1 MAEQVTIKIN
11 VKADTAAIER
21 LRAQLKSLCRE
32 ADDCSDTFDKY
43 SKGLNTSS
51 TNQKK
56 LTQTTDDNSSAIKR
70 LSGATRRAGDDNSK
84 FGKGMSLLGKI
95 GKGLGGILMG
105 VAKLGFKYLA
115 IEALLA
121 AAVIASSVVWFKA
134 ASIGAKGYQM
144 AVAGAGYA
152 LTAFAAAGSAF
163 LAAQEQFASVQFAP
177 MFTEGLVNTED
188 RFEAAS
194 LAMKSFVNDSQ
205 LAVFGTKALSG
216 AFAEMAKNLDGQKLG
231 QATGALR
238 QMGNVAAGMGGD
250 IGKNFGDVS
259 KFVTS
264 FMKEGKLTD
273 KVKTQGE
280 ELSPIFKKVM
290 EEQVKAGNTTYEKFM
305 ATVGDNKTFQ
315 DAYGG
320 QLNALNDTVVGRFKS
335 AITEIKKSFT
345 SMGAPM
351 LGPLTKAIGK
361 IKNLILAMLIRVRG
375 SVEEVGSGGLLNG
388 LVKGVE
394 KLTLLMGR
402 MMTSD
407 LAQAGGAVDK
417 IKNGWK
423 FVLSVFEKISDYLR
437 PLQEAAS
444 ALFAALKP
452 ILGALFGNLNNTIQ
466 GLSKSLIDNKDK
478 FIQFT
483 TGIANFIKQVGAFGM
498 VLKDIFISSMP
509 FLSIM
514 LSTFTLIF
522 KAVTNLVDAIM
533 DLSGPL
539 DVIAGP
545 MLAIAGIAGVMGG
558 KSLLKGA
565 GGAKG
570 LLGGAKGLLGKV
582 TGKGGAAAALG
593 AVASSTATMTVNAG
607 VVNVLGGAA
616 AAAAS
621 TAADLVDAPVGKAG
635 KGGMFSRVKG
645 FLKGPG
651 KLAKIGGKVAKFGRV
666 AGPAALLAAGAYG
679 AHKIG
684 DFAGSK
690 FKDNSIKSKAG
701 GALTGAAGGAAIGAA
716 VGSVVPVVGT
726 AMGAVVGGIIGG
738 VSGWFSAGKN
748 KTKAQKAAKN
758 MVKSYTSAVDEAF
771 ADGDVDA
778 LLKLKDGM
786 LAQIAE
792 SAAGDIEVYN
802 AEIAKLQPELDKINS
817 RIEKFSSNAE
827 QMAKYLGID
836 GDKMNELTEKYGFQ
850 FQTRF
855 VSIFE
860 VIGRAGEELGTDL
873 ATFFK
878 DTLGDINQQ
887 QNSGILDLMDQPAKI
902 AALGKEVDASQA
914 AYMSGDNTDEAK
926 DKLIKDQYAYSLE
939 QTGGDA
945 MKALAL
951 TQDMFKQGDLAGGA
965 YEGKGQALL
974 DRMGA
979 GGMGLLGDS
988 TESRQ
993 NLVNLARDSGSVSL
1007 GASQVAGLSGI
1018 DQKSAENAM
1027 LNQIATGGIDAAM
1040 MQQELTKSYAL
1051 TAAGESGG
1059 ISSADFLKGLTGGI
1073 DQLTAMTNKALGLQS
1088 YSDTTYGGGGILMD
1102 KPVAAGGIATGTG
1115 TIQPTTSTQQITVG
1129 ETKVSV
1135 SGILSPSDAQKIANA
1150 INATQSSIWERIGN
1164 GTFFGGKTLPVDK
1177 GGP

>member
-43 SKGLNTSS
+43 SKGLNTTS
-51 TNQKK
+51 TSQKK
-56 LTQTTDDNSSAIKR
+56 LTNTTDDNSSAIKR
-70 LSGATRRAGDDNSK
+70 LSGATRGAGNDNRK
-84 FGKGMSLLGKI
+84 FGKSMGMLSKVGKFF
-95 GKGLGGILMG
+95 GNMLMG

-115 IEALLA
+115 IEAALA
-121 AAVIASSVVWFKA
+121 AAVIASSVVWFKV
-134 ASIGAKGYQM
+134 ASASAKGYQM

-152 LTAFAAAGSAF
+152 LTVFAAAGSAF

-177 MFTEGLVNTED
+177 MFTEGLVNTSD
-188 RFEAAS
+188 KFEAAN

-305 ATVGDNKTFQ
+305 ATVGDNETFKE
-315 DAYGG
+315 AYGG
-320 QLNALNDTVVGRFKS
+320 QLDALNDTVVGRFKS

-375 SVEEVGSGGLLNG
+375 SVEEVGSGSLLNG
-388 LVKGVE
+388 LIKGVE

-407 LAQAGGAVDK
+407 MAQAGGAVDK

-423 FVLSVFEKISDYLR
+423 SVLRVFEKISDYLR
-437 PLQEAAS
+437 PLQES
-444 ALFAALKP
+444 ARVLFAALQP
-452 ILGALFGNLNNTIQ
+452 ILGALFGNLDNTIQ

-498 VLKDIFISSMP
+498 VIKDIFISAMP

-558 KSLLKGA
+558 KALFKGA
-565 GGAKG
+565 GGAT
-570 LLGGAKGLLGKV
+570 GLLGK
-582 TGKGGAAAALG
+582 GMQKAGGGGALSKIGG
-593 AVASSTATMTVNAG
+593 AVATNAATMTVNAG

-616 AAAAS
+616 GAAAS
-621 TAADLVDAPVGKAG
+621 SAADLATGGGKAG
-635 KGGMFSRVKG
+635 KGGMLSRVKG

-651 KLAKIGGKVAKFGRV
+651 KLAKIGKV

-758 MVKSYTSAVDEAF
+758 MVESYTSAVDEAF

-778 LLKLKDGM
+778 LLELKDGM

-802 AEIAKLQPELDKINS
+802 AEIAKLQPELDKINN

-827 QMAKYLGID
+827 QMAKWLGID
-836 GDKMNELTEKYGFQ
+836 GDKMNELTEKFGFQ

-878 DTLGDINQQ
+878 DVIDEMNQK
-887 QNSGILDLMDQPAKI
+887 QNAGILDLMDQPAKI

-926 DKLIKDQYAYSLE
+926 DKLIKDQYAYALE

-1007 GASQVAGLSGI
+1007 GATQVAGLSGI
-1018 DQKSAENAM
+1018 DQKSAENLM

-1040 MQQELTKSYAL
+1040 MQQELVKSYAL
-1051 TAAGESGG
+1051 TAAGEKGGISQQDFLTGLSGG
-1059 ISSADFLKGLTGGI
+1059 IE
-1073 DQLTAMTNKALGLQS
+1073 QLTAMTNKAMELQS
-1088 YSDTTYGGGGILMD
+1088 YSDPTYGGGGVLMNA
-1102 KPVAAGGIATGTG
+1102 PVAPGSLSTGTDVLK
-1115 TIQPTTSTQQITVG
+1115 PTTATQTITVG
-1129 ETKVSV
+1129 ETKVQV
-1135 SGILSPSDAQKIANA
+1135 SGIMSPSEAQLIANA
-1150 INATQSSIWERIGN
+1150 IMKTQTGLWERIRS
-1164 GTFFGGKTLPVDK
+1164 GTLIGKPLPVE
-1177 GGP
+1177 

>member
-70 LSGATRRAGDDNSK
+70 LSGATRRAGDDNGK
-84 FGKGMSLLGKI
+84 FGKGLSLIGKMA
-95 GKGLGGILMG
+95 KGLGGILG
-105 VAKLGFKYLA
+105 SVAKLGFKYLA
-115 IEALLA
+115 IEAALA

-315 DAYGG
+315 EAYGG

-407 LAQAGGAVDK
+407 LGQAGDAVDK

-423 FVLSVFEKISDYLR
+423 SVLSVFEKISDYLR
-437 PLQEAAS
+437 PLQEAARV
-444 ALFAALKP
+444 LFAALKP
-452 ILGALFGNLNNTIQ
+452 IFTALFGNLNTTIK
-466 GLSKSLIDNKDK
+466 GLSDTLVKNKDGFVK
-478 FIQFT
+478 FT
-483 TGIANFIKQVGAFGM
+483 TSIGNFMKQFGAFGM
-498 VLKDIFISSMP
+498 VLKDAFISAMP
-509 FLSIM
+509 IFSGILDI
-514 LSTFTLIF
+514 FTLML
-522 KAVTNLVDAIM
+522 KAVTEIGKAIM
-533 DLSGPL
+533 ALTGP
-539 DVIAGP
+539 VGGF
-545 MLAIAGIAGVMGG
+545 GIAVGAIFGAKMLKGVGG
-558 KSLLKGA
+558 LKGLLSKGAGLLKG
-565 GGAKG
+565 
-570 LLGGAKGLLGKV
+570 
-582 TGKGGAAAALG
+582 GKGGKGVLSAVGG
-593 AVASSTATMTVNAG
+593 AVATNTATMTVNAG

-616 AAAAS
+616 GAAAS
-621 TAADLVDAPVGKAG
+621 TAADLATGGGKAG
-635 KGGMFSRVKG
+635 KGGMLSRVKG

-855 VSIFE
+855 ISIFE

-878 DTLGDINQQ
+878 DTLGNINQQ

-1088 YSDTTYGGGGILMD
+1088 YSDSTYGGGGILMD

>member
-70 LSGATRRAGDDNSK
+70 LSGATRRAGDDNGK
-84 FGKGMSLLGKI
+84 FGKGLSLIGKMA
-95 GKGLGGILMG
+95 KGLGGILG
-105 VAKLGFKYLA
+105 SVAKLGFKYLA
-115 IEALLA
+115 IEAALA

-231 QATGALR
+231 QATGAMR

-250 IGKNFGDVS
+250 ISKNFGDVS

-273 KVKTQGE
+273 KVKKQGE
-280 ELSPIFKKVM
+280 ELSPIFKKVI

-305 ATVGDNKTFQ
+305 ATVGDNKTF
-315 DAYGG
+315 DEAYGG

-407 LAQAGGAVDK
+407 LGQAGDAVDK

-437 PLQEAAS
+437 PLQEAARV
-444 ALFAALKP
+444 LFAALKP
-452 ILGALFGNLNNTIQ
+452 IFTALFGNLNTTIK
-466 GLSKSLIDNKDK
+466 GLSDTLVKNKDGFVK
-478 FIQFT
+478 FT
-483 TGIANFIKQVGAFGM
+483 TSIGNFMKQFGAFGM
-498 VLKDIFISSMP
+498 VLKDAFISAMP
-509 FLSIM
+509 IFSGILDI
-514 LSTFTLIF
+514 FTLML
-522 KAVTNLVDAIM
+522 KAVTEIGKAIM
-533 DLSGPL
+533 ALTGP
-539 DVIAGP
+539 VGGF
-545 MLAIAGIAGVMGG
+545 GIAVGAIFGAKMLKGVGG
-558 KSLLKGA
+558 LKGLLSKGA
-565 GGAKG
+565 GVLKG
-570 LLGGAKGLLGKV
+570 
-582 TGKGGAAAALG
+582 GKGGKGVLG
-593 AVASSTATMTVNAG
+593 AVGGAVATNTATMTVNAG

-616 AAAAS
+616 GAAAS
-621 TAADLVDAPVGKAG
+621 TAADLVT
-635 KGGMFSRVKG
+635 
-645 FLKGPG
+645 GP
-651 KLAKIGGKVAKFGRV
+651 GGKVAKGAKGSKAFRLGKMVGKGSKALKAFGATPLGGAALV
-666 AGPAALLAAGAYG
+666 AGGAYG
-679 AHKIG
+679 ALKVG
-684 DFAGSK
+684 QFAGSK
-690 FKDNSIKSKAG
+690 FKDDSILSKSG

-738 VSGWFSAGKN
+738 VSGWFSAGQN
-748 KTKAQKAAKN
+748 KKKAKKAAKN
-758 MVKSYTSAVDEAF
+758 MVESYTSAVDEAF
-771 ADGDVDA
+771 ANGDVEGLLA
-778 LLKLKDGM
+778 LKAGM
-786 LAQIAE
+786 IDEIAA

-926 DKLIKDQYAYSLE
+926 DKLIKDQYAYALE

-951 TQDMFKQGDLAGGA
+951 TQDMFKQGDLEGGA

-1018 DQKSAENAM
+1018 DQKTAENAM

-1051 TAAGESGG
+1051 TAAGQEGG

-1073 DQLTAMTNKALGLQS
+1073 DQLTEMTNKALGLQS
-1088 YSDTTYGGGGILMD
+1088 YSDSTYGGGGILMD

-1164 GTFFGGKTLPVDK
+1164 GTFFGGKTLPVDQ